1 MHIIIDGYNLIRQSA
16 SLKRLERFSLERG
29 RNELIRRVAG
39 YRKLRDH
46 RMTVVFDGWITGSPE
61 EERLREDGVYIIYSK
76 RGETADEVIKRMAIA
91 GRGSEIIVV
100 SSDRDVANSAVKA
113 GGVAISSPEFEE
125 RMGEEDTKTIIHGD
139 ETPEEDDDVPSR
151 SGTGKKGT
159 ARRKSKR
166 ERQSQ
171 RRLGKL

>member
-46 RMTVVFDGWITGSPE
+46 KMTVVFDGWMTGSAE
-61 EERLREDGVYIIYSK
+61 EERLREDGVHIIYS
-76 RGETADEVIKRMAIA
+76 RGGETADEVIKRMARA
-91 GRGSEIIVV
+91 ERGSEIIVV
-100 SSDRDVANSAVKA
+100 SSDREVADSAIRA

-125 RMGEEDTKTIIHGD
+125 RMGKEETKMTLYGN
-139 ETPEEDDDVPSR
+139 ETPEEDDDIPPR
-151 SGTGKKGT
+151 AETGKKGL

-166 ERQSQ
+166 ERQAQ